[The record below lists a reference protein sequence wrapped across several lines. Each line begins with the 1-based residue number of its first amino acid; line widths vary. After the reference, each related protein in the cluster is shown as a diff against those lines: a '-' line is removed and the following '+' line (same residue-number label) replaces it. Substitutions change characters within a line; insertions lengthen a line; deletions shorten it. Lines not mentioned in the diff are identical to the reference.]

1 MRAKSARVGPSIDSS
16 SSHSSPSLLGVEAA
30 AAPSRRGSSSA
41 NPRGR
46 YNSSNNN
53 SNNSELAIAQK
64 NNGNQLKTP
73 RIDCPTIS
81 VRPPTAKQ
89 SSRTINHHKQI
100 QNDNRYNNN
109 IDGELNGECQHDNNV
124 NGCVD
129 GDDVDYDEIDDDN
142 DDGNDGD
149 HDDDAISVS
158 FGMLGMLATGLKT
171 TPTKNKK
178 VAKERRSNSVDGALR
193 LYSKKTSKF
202 RRTSENV

>member
-30 AAPSRRGSSSA
+30 AAPTRRGASSA

-53 SNNSELAIAQK
+53 SNNSEPAIAQR
-64 NNGNQLKTP
+64 NNADQLKSP
-73 RIDCPTIS
+73 RIDCPIIS

-89 SSRTINHHKQI
+89 SSRTNNNHKQI
-100 QNDNRYNNN
+100 QNDNRNNN
-109 IDGELNGECQHDNNV
+109 SINGALNGDCQYNSNV
-124 NGCVD
+124 NGCED
-129 GDDVDYDEIDDDN
+129 GDDVDYDETDDDN
-142 DDGNDGD
+142 VDGNDGD

-158 FGMLGMLATGLKT
+158 FGMLGMLATGFKT
-171 TPTKNKK
+171 TSTKGKK

-202 RRTSENV
+202 RRKSENV